1 MELNSRLKAKTPIWF
16 KRIIRLALTMSAS
29 GTALLTAG
37 SAIPKFHLS
46 SWVEQAAQMMV
57 VAGLVAAA
65 ISKTAKEDNDA

>member
-1 MELNSRLKAKTPIWF
+1 
-16 KRIIRLALTMSAS
+16 MSAS